1 LANHGPIRPRL
12 RLDLV
17 LALDP
22 ATVQA
27 WSAVAVAVLTAVL
40 VVATVLY
47 VRRTGAMA
55 REMRRTNDAAARN
68 TELTLRMQAANLEV
82 LQGASYRP
90 QILDDNDQPQDG
102 TTWIFEY
109 VVKNVGVGT
118 AYSLA
123 LETDKGYIQADGA
136 MRPTEK
142 EHLSLAVPADDVG
155 AAPDRPAL
163 KSLVFEDAGGTWWVQ
178 QVRSGILGRPEMM
191 ED

>member
-1 LANHGPIRPRL
+1 VSGPGL

-40 VVATVLY
+40 VLATWLY
-47 VRRTGAMA
+47 VRRTGAMVK
-55 REMRRTNDAAARN
+55 EMRRTNDAAARN

-82 LQGASYRP
+82 LQGPWHRP
-90 QILDDNDQPQDG
+90 QVLDENNEPVDG
-102 TTWIFEY
+102 TTWIGEY

-118 AYSLA
+118 AYGVA
-123 LETDKGYIQADGA
+123 LETDKGYAQADGA
-136 MRPTEK
+136 IRPTEK

-155 AAPDRPAL
+155 DEPDRLAL
-163 KSLVFEDAGGTWWVQ
+163 KSLMFEDAGGTWWVQ
-178 QVRSGILGRPEMM
+178 QFRSGILGRPEMM

>member
-1 LANHGPIRPRL
+1 VSGAGL

-27 WSAVAVAVLTAVL
+27 SSAFAVAVLTAVL

-47 VRRTGAMA
+47 VRRTGAMV

-82 LQGASYRP
+82 LQGPSYRP
-90 QILDDNDQPQDG
+90 QVLDENDEPRDG
-102 TTWIFEY
+102 TTWVFEY
-109 VVKNVGVGT
+109 SVKNVGVGT

-123 LETDKGYIQADGA
+123 LQTDKGYVQADGA
-136 MRPTEK
+136 IRPTEN

-155 AAPDRPAL
+155 AEPDRPAL
-163 KSLVFEDAGGTWWVQ
+163 KGLYFEDAGGTQWVQ
-178 QVRSGILGRPEMM
+178 EVRGGVLRRPEMM
-191 ED
+191 LD